1 MKSLKTNLDLNPVY
15 PPSDA
20 IQKRAYI
27 SSLDEYLKI
36 YNASIEDPVQ
46 FWENISAQFFW
57 KRKPTGSFLSY
68 NFDLQKGAI
77 FAKWMEGALTNIC
90 YNLVDR
96 HVQDGY
102 GNKVAYYWEG
112 NEPSEQKQITYQ
124 ALLKDICKC
133 ANVLKSLG
141 ITKGDRVAI
150 YMPTT
155 IEAIVVMLSCARI
168 GAIHIVIFAGFS
180 ADALAERMIAAKA
193 KLLITADGTLRGT
206 KFIPLK
212 SIATQALIQCKA
224 ADHPLNHCIVFNRL
238 QTVKQPSNIPAI
250 PWDDSIDHSW
260 EALMASASDVCEPE
274 WVDAEDPLFILYT
287 SGSTGK
293 PKGVLHTGGGYL
305 LYAATLFKY
314 AFDYHP
320 EDLFFCSGDLGW
332 ITGHTFNVY
341 GALACKSTSL
351 LFDGIP
357 TYPDGGRFWDLID
370 RYQVTTFY
378 TAPTAIRSLMKLES
392 SYVTKYSRASLRI
405 LGSVGEPI
413 DPSTWSWFYELVG
426 AKRCPII
433 DTFWQT
439 ETGAP
444 IICPLPGVT
453 PLKPGSATF
462 PFWGIV
468 PTIVDDHGVEIIG
481 EGKGHLVIKNPW
493 PGMARTIDGHHQRFQ
508 STYFE
513 PYNGYYYTGDGA
525 KRDADGYFW
534 IIGRTDDMLNSSG
547 HLISTAEIESV
558 LMQHPSV
565 AEAAAVSA
573 AHAIKGESIH
583 CFIVLKKGWLY
594 NQMIKTEIK
603 SIVRN
608 KLGGFAVPD
617 LVHPVPAL
625 PKVGSGKIMRRL
637 LRKIVRQEV
646 HLGDT
651 STLVDETII
660 NQLQALTLDGVKI
673 F

>member
-1 MKSLKTNLDLNPVY
+1 MKSLKTDLDLNAIY
-15 PPSDA
+15 PPSDT
-20 IQKRAYI
+20 IQEKAYV
-27 SSLDEYLKI
+27 SSLEEYLKR
-36 YNASIEDPVQ
+36 YSASIEDPVQ
-46 FWENISAQFFW
+46 FWKKIAAQFFW
-57 KRKPTGSFLSY
+57 KRQPTGPFLSY
-68 NFDLQKGAI
+68 NFDLKKGPI
-77 FAKWMEGALTNIC
+77 FTKWMEGGLTNVC
-90 YNLVDR
+90 YNLVDKPI
-96 HVQDGY
+96 QEGY
-102 GNKVAYYWEG
+102 GDKIAYYWEG

-124 ALLKDICKC
+124 ALLNAICKC

-141 ITKGDRVAI
+141 IQKGDRVAI

-168 GAIHIVIFAGFS
+168 GAVHTVIFTGFS
-180 ADALAERMIAAKA
+180 ADALAERIIAAKA
-193 KLLITADGTLRGT
+193 KLLVTANGTFRGT
-206 KFIPLK
+206 KFIALK

-224 ADHPLNHCIVFNRL
+224 AGHPLHHCIVFNRL
-238 QTVKQPSNIPAI
+238 QTTPQTEPIPDI
-250 PWDDSIDHSW
+250 PWDDSIDLAW
-260 EALMASASDVCEPE
+260 DTLMAPVSDLCEPE

-293 PKGVLHTGGGYL
+293 PKGLLHTSGGYL

-341 GALACKSTSL
+341 GALACRSTSVI
-351 LFDGIP
+351 FDGIP

-370 RYQVTTFY
+370 RYKVTTFY
-378 TAPTAIRSLMKLES
+378 TAPTAIRTLMKLES
-392 SYVTKYSRASLRI
+392 SYVTNYSRASLRI

-413 DPSTWSWFYELVG
+413 DPATWAWFYQVVG
-426 AKRCPII
+426 ESRCPII

-453 PLKPGSATF
+453 PLKPGSATL
-462 PFWGIV
+462 PFWGIL
-468 PTIVDDHGVEIIG
+468 PTIVDDDGVEIIG

-493 PGMARTIDGHHQRFQ
+493 PGMARTIDGHHERFE
-508 STYFE
+508 STYFK

-525 KRDADGYFW
+525 RRDADGYFW

-547 HLISTAEIESV
+547 HLLSTAEIESA

-573 AHAIKGESIH
+573 PHPIKGESIH
-583 CFIVLKKGWLY
+583 CFIVLKDRWLY
-594 NQMIKTEIK
+594 DHIIESEIK
-603 SIVRN
+603 SIIGNR
-608 KLGGFAVPD
+608 LGAFAIPD
-617 LVHPVPAL
+617 LIHPVPAL
-625 PKVGSGKIMRRL
+625 PKVASGKIMRRL

-651 STLVDETII
+651 STLVDPTIVH
-660 NQLQALTLDGVKI
+660 QLRKLTQHKVKI

>member
-1 MKSLKTNLDLNPVY
+1 MKSLKTNLDSNAVY
-15 PPSDA
+15 LPSDTV
-20 IQKRAYI
+20 QKKAYI
-27 SSLDEYLKI
+27 SSLDAYLKM
-36 YNASIEDPVQ
+36 YHTSIEDPIE
-46 FWENISAQFFW
+46 FWKKISAQFFW
-57 KRKPTGSFLSY
+57 KSKPTGPFLSY
-68 NFDLQKGAI
+68 NFDLKKGPI
-77 FAKWMEGALTNIC
+77 FTKWMEGALTNVC

-102 GNKVAYYWEG
+102 GDKIAYYWEG
-112 NEPSEQKQITYQ
+112 NEPDEQKQITYQ
-124 ALLKDICKC
+124 ALLKEICKC
-133 ANVLKSLG
+133 ANVLKALG
-141 ITKGDRVAI
+141 IAKGDRVAI

-168 GAIHIVIFAGFS
+168 GAIHTVIFTGFS
-180 ADALAERMIAAKA
+180 ADALATRIIAAKA
-193 KLLITADGTLRGT
+193 KLLVTANGTFRGT

-224 ADHPLNHCIVFNRL
+224 ANHPLNDCIVFNRL
-238 QTVKQPSNIPAI
+238 QTMKRREGIPDI
-250 PWDDSIDHSW
+250 PWDDSIDRSW
-260 EALMASASDVCEPE
+260 ETLMASASDVCEPE
-274 WVDAEDPLFILYT
+274 WMDAEDPLFILYT

-293 PKGVLHTGGGYL
+293 PKGVLHTSGGYL
-305 LYAATLFKY
+305 LYAATAFKY

-341 GALACKSTSL
+341 GALACKTTSV

-370 RYQVTTFY
+370 RYKVTTFY
-378 TAPTAIRSLMKLES
+378 TAPTALRTLMQLEPI
-392 SYVTKYSRASLRI
+392 YVTKYSRASLRI

-413 DPSTWSWFYELVG
+413 DPSTWNWFYEIVG
-426 AKRCPII
+426 EKRCPII

-444 IICPLPGVT
+444 IICPLPGAT
-453 PLKPGSATF
+453 PLKPGAATL

-468 PTIVDDHGVEIIG
+468 PTIVNDNGVEIIG
-481 EGKGHLVIKNPW
+481 EGQGHLVVKNPW
-493 PGMARTIDGHHQRFQ
+493 PGIARTLDGSHERFT
-508 STYFE
+508 STYFA
-513 PYNGYYYTGDGA
+513 PYNGYYYTGDRA

-547 HLISTAEIESV
+547 YLISTAEIESA

-573 AHAIKGESIH
+573 PHATKGESIH
-583 CFIVLKKGWLY
+583 CFIVLKHKWSY
-594 NQMIKTEIK
+594 NHIIESEIK
-603 SIVRN
+603 SIVRH
-608 KLGGFAVPD
+608 KLGAFAVPD
-617 LVHPVPAL
+617 LIYPVPAL

-646 HLGDT
+646 YLGDT
-651 STLVDETII
+651 STLVDQSIV
-660 NQLQALTLDGVKI
+660 NQLRALTLNKVKI

>member
-1 MKSLKTNLDLNPVY
+1 MKSPDLSSVY
-15 PPSDA
+15 SPSHA
-20 IQKRAYI
+20 IQNRAYVA
-27 SSLDEYLKI
+27 SLDEYLKI
-36 YNASIEDPVQ
+36 YSGAIEDPVQ
-46 FWENISAQFFW
+46 FWEKISKQFFW
-57 KRKPTGSFLSY
+57 KRQPTGPFLNY
-68 NFDLQKGAI
+68 NFDLQKGPI
-77 FAKWMEGALTNIC
+77 FIKWMEGGLTNIC

-102 GNKVAYYWEG
+102 GDKIAYYWEG
-112 NEPSEQKQITYQ
+112 NEPNEQKQITYQ

-141 ITKGDRVAI
+141 IQKGDRVAI

-168 GAIHIVIFAGFS
+168 GAIHMVVFAGFS
-180 ADALAERMIAAKA
+180 ADALTERMIDGKA
-193 KLLITADGTLRGT
+193 KLLVTADGTFRGT
-206 KFIPLK
+206 KFVPLK
-212 SIATQALIQCKA
+212 SIATQALLQCKA
-224 ADHPLNHCIVFNRL
+224 TGHPINHCIVFNRL
-238 QTVKQPSNIPAI
+238 QTTKQTEHIPDI
-250 PWDDSIDHSW
+250 PWDDAIDHSW
-260 EALMASASDVCEPE
+260 DALMASASDLCEPE

-293 PKGVLHTGGGYL
+293 PKGILHTSGGYL
-305 LYAATLFKY
+305 IYAATLFKY
-314 AFDYHP
+314 AFDYHL
-320 EDLFFCSGDLGW
+320 EDIFFCSGDLGW

-341 GALACKSTSL
+341 GALACKSSSL
-351 LFDGIP
+351 IFDGIP

-378 TAPTAIRSLMKLES
+378 TAPTAIRTLMRLGS
-392 SYVTKYSRASLRI
+392 SYVTKHSRASLRI

-413 DPSTWSWFYELVG
+413 DPSTWSWFYQVVG

-444 IICPLPGVT
+444 IICPLPGAT
-453 PLKPGSATF
+453 PLKPGSATL

-468 PTIVDDHGVEIIG
+468 PTIVDDDGVEIIG
-481 EGKGHLVIKNPW
+481 EGQGHLVIKNPW
-493 PGMARTIDGHHQRFQ
+493 PGIARTIDGDHQRFE
-508 STYFE
+508 STYFK
-513 PYNGYYYTGDGA
+513 PYNGYYYTGDAA

-547 HLISTAEIESV
+547 HLISTAEIESA

-573 AHAIKGESIH
+573 PHAIKGESIH
-583 CFIVLKKGWLY
+583 CFIVLKHQSVY
-594 NQMIKTEIK
+594 NQIIETEIK
-603 SIVRN
+603 SLIRN
-608 KLGGFAVPD
+608 RLGAFAVPD
-617 LVHPVPAL
+617 LIYPLPAL

-637 LRKIVRQEV
+637 LKKIVRQEI

-651 STLVDETII
+651 STLVDENII
-660 NQLQALTLDGVKI
+660 EQLRAFTLNKVKI

>member
-15 PPSDA
+15 PPSDT

-27 SSLDEYLKI
+27 SSLDEYLKM

-57 KRKPTGSFLSY
+57 KSKPAGRFLSY
-68 NFDLQKGAI
+68 NFDLQKGPI
-77 FAKWMEGALTNIC
+77 FVKWMEGASTNIC
-90 YNLVDR
+90 YNLVDK

-124 ALLKDICKC
+124 ALLQAICKC

-168 GAIHIVIFAGFS
+168 GAIHTVIFAGFS

-193 KLLITADGTLRGT
+193 KLLITADGTFRGT

-224 ADHPLNHCIVFNRL
+224 ADHPLHHCIVFNRL
-238 QTVKQPSNIPAI
+238 QTIKQPSNIPDI
-250 PWDDSIDHSW
+250 PWDDSMDHSW
-260 EALMASASDVCEPE
+260 EALIASASDVCEPE

-293 PKGVLHTGGGYL
+293 PKGVVHTGGGYL
-305 LYAATLFKY
+305 LYAATAFKY

-320 EDLFFCSGDLGW
+320 EDIFFCSGDLGW

-341 GALACKSTSL
+341 GALACRSTSVI
-351 LFDGIP
+351 FDGIP

-370 RYQVTTFY
+370 RYKVTTFY
-378 TAPTAIRSLMKLES
+378 TAPTAIRTLMKLES
-392 SYVTKYSRASLRI
+392 SYVTKHNRTSLRI

-413 DPSTWSWFYELVG
+413 DPSTWTWLYEVVG

-444 IICPLPGVT
+444 IICPLPGFT
-453 PLKPGSATF
+453 PLKPGSATL

-468 PTIVDDHGVEIIG
+468 PTIVDDHGVDIIG

-513 PYNGYYYTGDGA
+513 PYNGYYYTGDSA

-534 IIGRTDDMLNSSG
+534 ITGRTDDMLNRSG
-547 HLISTAEIESV
+547 HLISTAEIEST

-573 AHAIKGESIH
+573 SHAIKGESIH
-583 CFIVLKKGWLY
+583 CFIVLKNGWLY
-594 NQMIKTEIK
+594 NQMIDSEIK

-608 KLGGFAVPD
+608 KLGAFAAPD
-617 LVHPVPAL
+617 LVYPVPAL

-646 HLGDT
+646 HFGDT
-651 STLVDETII
+651 STLVDQNII
-660 NQLQALTLDGVKI
+660 DWLRILTLHKVKI
-673 F
+673 S